1 MIFIVVAALVAVLWV
16 LRKRYM
22 VVTVRGYSMR
32 PSYLPGDKVLVRRI
46 AAARIR
52 RGQAVVFEAPGRT
65 GEGAVAEAAPG
76 RTGEGTAAPVPPGS
90 FVVDVGLLIK
100 RAVATG
106 GDQVDFPV
114 PGAGPV
120 VPAGHLAVRGD
131 NVDESFDSRDFGYVP
146 PERVVGVVLRRL
158 GAP

>member
-16 LRKRYM
+16 LRKRYL

-32 PSYLPGDKVLVRRI
+32 PSYLPGEKVLVRRT
-46 AAARIR
+46 AAAKVR
-52 RGQAVVFEAPGRT
+52 RGQTVVFETPGRT
-65 GEGAVAEAAPG
+65 GEGAVAQAAP
-76 RTGEGTAAPVPPGS
+76 PPPGS

-106 GDQVDFPV
+106 GDRVDFPV

-120 VPAGHLAVRGD
+120 VPEGHLAVRGD

-146 PERVVGVVLRRL
+146 PERVVGVVVRRL
-158 GAP
+158 GAR

>member
-1 MIFIVVAALVAVLWV
+1 MIFIVVAALVAVLFWA
-16 LRKRYM
+16 LRKRYL

-32 PSYLPGDKVLVRRI
+32 PSYLPGEKVLVRRT
-46 AAARIR
+46 AAAKVR
-52 RGQAVVFEAPGRT
+52 RGQTVVFEAPGRT
-65 GEGAVAEAAPG
+65 GEGAVAEAAP
-76 RTGEGTAAPVPPGS
+76 PPGS

-106 GDQVDFPV
+106 GDRVDFPV

-120 VPAGHLAVRGD
+120 VPEGHLAVRGD

-146 PERVVGVVLRRL
+146 PERVVGVVVRRL